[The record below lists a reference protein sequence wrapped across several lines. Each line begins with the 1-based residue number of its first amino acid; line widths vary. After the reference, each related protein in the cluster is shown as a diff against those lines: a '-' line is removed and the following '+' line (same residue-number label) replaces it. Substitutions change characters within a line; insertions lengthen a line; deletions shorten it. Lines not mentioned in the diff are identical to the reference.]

1 MSSWSSFKNDKA
13 IVDKWRSF
21 LQERQ
26 YSQEEIDN
34 FSKEELSPV
43 LRTYAEASPEERQRI
58 LTKLNKYILMLKNKG
73 VPEEAV
79 AAAIEDAEE
88 EIAADADATD
98 TATDT
103 ATDAPAGDT
112 SAPVQQPGSADDPTP
127 MEPKSAKSSI
137 KYSLPD
143 ENDLETQLQERN
155 REIYFNLKNIHSK
168 KYPKKDFKKDLNRF
182 VELLGPHNPTIS
194 VKKLN
199 ESNKFGRILKMIAK
213 TNAGE
218 RNSKEAYESLSI
230 LKRYG
235 ADQNSSIYRIVITM
249 LNYKGRDN
257 GNKQIGNDL
266 IQFVGAIMNIARA
279 VDISSKR
286 KQREGVKLSE
296 SEMKRWQI
304 IANINKKVQ

>member
-98 TATDT
+98 TADADATDT
-103 ATDAPAGDT
+103 ATDT
-112 SAPVQQPGSADDPTP
+112 ADDPTP

-296 SEMKRWQI
+296 TEMKRWQL
-304 IANINKKVQ
+304 IAGIKKVQ